1 MSARAAALRRR
12 LAVGTRRFDYFSL
25 EAAEASGLGAVSR
38 LPFSLKVLLEN
49 LLRHAD
55 GRIVTEDDI
64 AALASWGDRRAA
76 GRDIAFHPGRVL
88 MQDSAG
94 LPALADIAAMRDAL
108 ARWGG
113 DAAAIDAVIPVDL
126 VVDHSV
132 EVDHAGTPDALA
144 RNMAIELTRNGER
157 YAFLR
162 WAEQAFAGL
171 RIVKPGNGIC
181 HQVNLEHLAPVV
193 AVSPDGATAFPDTLL
208 GTDSHTTMIN
218 ALGVLGWGCGGI
230 EAAAALLGQPIALRI
245 PEVVG
250 CRLAGRLPEGAN
262 ATDLVL
268 TVTDTL
274 RRHALV
280 QKFVEFCGPG
290 LDALALPDRATL
302 ANMAPEYGATM
313 GFFPIDSETL
323 AYLRLTGR
331 DEAHVA
337 LVEAYA
343 KTQGLWRDPAAAAPL
358 YSALVEIDLAAV
370 ESSLAGPRRPQDRV
384 ALSQVPASFAA
395 ALAEQKPIQRLR
407 NSPSPLAGEGRG
419 EGVVAGQVGARHQTP
434 HPPIATA
441 MGPSLSRKR
450 RGKTSLDDAGL
461 HSPANPHPGP
471 PERLSKGPEGEGD
484 IKVRGGFALAD
495 GDIVIAAITSCTNTS
510 NPAAMIGAGLLARNA
525 VARGLRAKPWVKTS
539 LAPGSRVVADYLAAS
554 GLQSGL
560 DALGFNLVGFG
571 CMSCMG
577 NSGPLDPAVAAAIE
591 SGGLTVGAVLSGNR
605 NFEGRIHQRCRVNY
619 LASPALVVAYAIAG
633 SLRIDLRNEPLG
645 TNAAG
650 RPVTLAEL
658 WPADREIQAILRAS
672 IGPALFR
679 ARYRD
684 IFAGSPSWDALPQ
697 ARGATLA
704 WDAASHYIRRP
715 PFFDAATPAPP
726 PLADI
731 AGARILALL
740 GDGITTDHISPVSA
754 IPPDGPAG
762 RYLIAQGIARADFNS
777 FSGRRLNH
785 DVMARGAFG
794 NIRLRNEMAP
804 GTTGG
809 VTSRMPDGAVMPIFA
824 AAADYRAASIPL
836 VVVAGRD
843 YGAGSARDWAA
854 KGTRLLGVRAVIA
867 ESFERIH
874 RANLIGMGVLPLQFP
889 DGVTRRTLALDGS
902 ETLDITGIAG
912 GLAPGRSVAARIVR
926 RDGTSATTALLC
938 RLDTAYEV
946 DYYRHGGILDAVL
959 RARFAEQGI

>member
-132 EVDHAGTPDALA
+132 EVDHAGAPDALA
-144 RNMAIELTRNGER
+144 RNMAIELARNGER

-193 AVSPDGATAFPDTLL
+193 AVSPDGGLAYPDTLL

-245 PEVVG
+245 PDVVG
-250 CRLAGRLPEGAN
+250 CRLVGRLPEGAS

-268 TVTDTL
+268 TVTQIL
-274 RRHALV
+274 RRHDLV

-313 GFFPIDSETL
+313 GFFPIDAETL
-323 AYLRLTGR
+323 SYLRLTGR
-331 DEAHVA
+331 DADHVA

-343 KTQGLWRDPAAAAPL
+343 KTQTLWRDAAAPEPL
-358 YSALVEIDLAAV
+358 YSDIVEIDLAAI
-370 ESSLAGPRRPQDRV
+370 EPSLAGPRRPQDRV

-395 ALAEQKPIQRLR
+395 ALSAQEPQLPAEP
-407 NSPSPLAGEGRG
+407 SPSGRGQG
-419 EGVVAGQVGARHQTP
+419 EGVSALPTSAGAVAP
-434 HPPIATA
+434 
-441 MGPSLSRKR
+441 
-450 RGKTSLDDAGL
+450 
-461 HSPANPHPGP
+461 NPRPGP
-471 PERLSKGPEGEGD
+471 LPEGEGEA
-484 IKVRGGFALAD
+484 RGRGKISLAD

-510 NPAAMIGAGLLARNA
+510 NPASMIGAGLLARNA

-554 GLQSGL
+554 GLQTSL
-560 DALGFNLVGFG
+560 DALGFNIVGFG

-577 NSGPLDPAVAAAIE
+577 NSGPLEPAIAEAIE
-591 SGGLTVGAVLSGNR
+591 HGGLTVGAVLSGNR

-645 TNAAG
+645 TDSAG
-650 RPVTLAEL
+650 RTVSLAEL
-658 WPADREIQAILRAS
+658 WPSDREIQAILRAG

-684 IFAGSPSWDALPQ
+684 IFTGSASWDALPQ

-704 WDAASHYIRRP
+704 WDAASQYIRRP
-715 PFFDAATPAPP
+715 PFFDAAAPSPP

-731 AGARILALL
+731 RGARILALL

-754 IPPDGPAG
+754 IPADGPAG
-762 RYLIAQGIARADFNS
+762 RYLAAQGIAPADFNS

-785 DVMARGAFG
+785 DVMARGTFG

-809 VTSRMPDGAVMPIFA
+809 VTSHMPDGAVMPIFA
-824 AAADYRAASIPL
+824 AAADYQAASIPL
-836 VVVAGRD
+836 VVIAGRD

-854 KGTRLLGVRAVIA
+854 KGTRLLGVKAVIA

-926 RDGTSATTALLC
+926 RDGTSATIALLC

-959 RARFAEQGI
+959 RARFAEQGN

>member
-1 MSARAAALRRR
+1 
-12 LAVGTRRFDYFSL
+12 
-25 EAAEASGLGAVSR
+25 
-38 LPFSLKVLLEN
+38 
-49 LLRHAD
+49 
-55 GRIVTEDDI
+55 
-64 AALASWGDRRAA
+64 
-76 GRDIAFHPGRVL
+76 
-88 MQDSAG
+88 
-94 LPALADIAAMRDAL
+94 
-108 ARWGG
+108 
-113 DAAAIDAVIPVDL
+113 
-126 VVDHSV
+126 
-132 EVDHAGTPDALA
+132 
-144 RNMAIELTRNGER
+144 
-157 YAFLR
+157 
-162 WAEQAFAGL
+162 
-171 RIVKPGNGIC
+171 
-181 HQVNLEHLAPVV
+181 
-193 AVSPDGATAFPDTLL
+193 
-208 GTDSHTTMIN
+208 
-218 ALGVLGWGCGGI
+218 
-230 EAAAALLGQPIALRI
+230 
-245 PEVVG
+245 
-250 CRLAGRLPEGAN
+250 
-262 ATDLVL
+262 
-268 TVTDTL
+268 
-274 RRHALV
+274 V

-313 GFFPIDSETL
+313 GFFPIDAETL

-331 DEAHVA
+331 DETHVA

-358 YSALVEIDLAAV
+358 YSDIVEIDLAAI
-370 ESSLAGPRRPQDRV
+370 EPSLAGPRRPQDRV

-395 ALAEQKPIQRLR
+395 ALAGQEASFLSEP
-407 NSPSPLAGEGRG
+407 SPSGRGQG
-419 EGVVAGQVGARHQTP
+419 EGVSALPTSAGAVAP
-434 HPPIATA
+434 
-441 MGPSLSRKR
+441 
-450 RGKTSLDDAGL
+450 
-461 HSPANPHPGP
+461 NPHPDP
-471 PERLSKGPEGEGD
+471 LPEGEGE
-484 IKVRGGFALAD
+484 IPGSGKISLAD

-591 SGGLTVGAVLSGNR
+591 RGGLTVGAVLSGNR

-645 TNAAG
+645 TDAEG

-658 WPADREIQAILRAS
+658 WPADRAIQAILRAG
-672 IGPALFR
+672 INPALFR

-704 WDAASHYIRRP
+704 WDVASHYIRRP
-715 PFFDAATPAPP
+715 PFFDEATPSPP
-726 PLADI
+726 LLADI

-762 RYLIAQGIARADFNS
+762 RYLAAQGIAPADFNS

-785 DVMARGAFG
+785 DVMARGTFG

-809 VTSRMPDGAVMPIFA
+809 VTRRMPDGAVMPIFA
-824 AAADYRAASIPL
+824 AAADYQAASIPL
-836 VVVAGRD
+836 VVIAGRD

-902 ETLDITGIAG
+902 ETLDITGIAD
-912 GLAPGRSVAARIVR
+912 GLAPGRSVAARIVW
-926 RDGTSATTALLC
+926 RDGTSATIALLC

-959 RARFAEQGI
+959 RARFAEQGN